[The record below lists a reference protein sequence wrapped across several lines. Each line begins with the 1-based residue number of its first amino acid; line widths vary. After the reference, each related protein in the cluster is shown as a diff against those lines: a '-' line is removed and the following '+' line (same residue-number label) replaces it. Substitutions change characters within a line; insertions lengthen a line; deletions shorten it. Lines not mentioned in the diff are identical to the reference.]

1 MAAAHVE
8 LSRHAQ
14 RDLRNLSAPDRKRLV
29 RAIEQTLGSDPMP
42 ANADDRALSGRA
54 PWRRLRVGEL
64 RVLYRGLTVDELPG
78 SATHGRRI
86 ARIVHRGDLHR
97 AANTLT

>member
-1 MAAAHVE
+1 VAAAHVE
-8 LSRHAQ
+8 LSRQAE

-29 RAIEQTLGSDPMP
+29 TAIEQTLGSDPMP
-42 ANADDRALSGRA
+42 ANADDRALTGRT

-64 RVLYRGLTVDELPG
+64 RVLYRELTVDELPDG
-78 SATHGRRI
+78 ATRGRRI

>member
-8 LSRHAQ
+8 LSRRAQ
-14 RDLRNLSAPDRKRLV
+14 RDLRDFSAADRMRLV
-29 RAIEQTLGSDPMP
+29 RAIEQTLGIDPMP
-42 ANADDRALSGRA
+42 ANADDRALSARA

-64 RVLYRGLTVDELPG
+64 RVQYRELTVDELPAG
-78 SATHGRRI
+78 AAHGRRI

-97 AANTLT
+97 AASTLT

>member
-1 MAAAHVE
+1 MA
-8 LSRHAQ
+8 
-14 RDLRNLSAPDRKRLV
+14 
-29 RAIEQTLGSDPMP
+29 

-64 RVLYRGLTVDELPG
+64 RILYRELTVDELPAG
-78 SATHGRRI
+78 SAHGRRI

-97 AANTLT
+97 AADTLN

>member
-8 LSRHAQ
+8 LSRRAQ

-29 RAIEQTLGSDPMP
+29 SAIEQTLGSDPMP

-54 PWRRLRVGEL
+54 PRRRLRVGEL
-64 RVLYRGLTVDELPG
+64 RILYRELTVDELPAG
-78 SATHGRRI
+78 ATDGRRI